1 MVCSACSGNTALAF
15 VPLILLLI
23 VALIA
28 AVSFLKGSSLISLE
42 TLADGGAKAAIEV
55 LAKRDEMLERVDE
68 RISAEGAPGG
78 LRSIKEKVLKYGLR
92 LVSFIHKSGVK
103 IKILISLWQILQGIG
118 ATFSIP
124 FPVRKGSG
132 SAFLPVPPHV
142 LYALTHRR
150 PPSDSHTVT
159 DLGWFGQPSP

>member
-42 TLADGGAKAAIEV
+42 TLADGGAKAAIEEGV

-103 IKILISLWQILQGIG
+103 IKIIG

-150 PPSDSHTVT
+150 PPSDSHTVAHRLT
-159 DLGWFGQPSP
+159 HTP